1 MHACEFNVESF
12 YNTACKYNSTFS
24 KHKFLQLYLAATTT
38 LLLLTVLVIS
48 LFIVKI
54 TLKLYTTNWGSE
66 LLYSVQLHG
75 RGVSLLV
82 LVYYD
87 VFPHANSLSNGD
99 VIWKVLKVS

>member
-24 KHKFLQLYLAATTT
+24 KHKF
-38 LLLLTVLVIS
+38 S
-48 LFIVKI
+48 
-54 TLKLYTTNWGSE
+54 LKLYTTNWGSE